1 MFVNENKVSPRKEKT
16 NKAWKQNK
24 GYNIIDFVGNH
35 GKGNCVCLDFYGIHV
50 MERKKVDSKNNP

>member
-24 GYNIIDFVGNH
+24 GYNIIDFVWETM
-35 GKGNCVCLDFYGIHV
+35 GKETVCGLIFIVYIDG
-50 MERKKVDSKNNP
+50 KKKSRFQE